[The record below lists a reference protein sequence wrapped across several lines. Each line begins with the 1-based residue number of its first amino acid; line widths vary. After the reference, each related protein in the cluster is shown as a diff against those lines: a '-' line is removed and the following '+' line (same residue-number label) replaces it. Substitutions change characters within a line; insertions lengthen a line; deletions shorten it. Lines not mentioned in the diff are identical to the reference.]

1 MISLSNYCQSSGR
14 LLDQLKTF
22 KELCEHLH
30 NNESQSSQKTANLQS
45 FSASFLWSCG
55 RSCCSVVQIKK
66 GAPFLFKVSQ

>member
-1 MISLSNYCQSSGR
+1 MISLSNYCQSSGH

-30 NNESQSSQKTANLQS
+30 NNELQSNLKIANSRS
-45 FSASFLWSCG
+45 FSASFLSVWSELLQ
-55 RSCCSVVQIKK
+55 CSANQK